1 MKRDYCGFCNG
12 KTPMQQGRIA
22 SQLEKRVRWKDNS
35 GKVRVTSEE
44 EFVANRILREGY
56 TPDVIIEEYGYHYE
70 SGWYGREKVWG
81 KLEKP
86 KTIYTLSS
94 KKDNTYNEINKTV
107 WGFARYISERFATI
121 EDFSKE
127 IENEQ
132 DRIRAAEEEAK
143 RKEQEAIEAEEKA
156 AREKEE
162 FERYCTDEIIKLANT
177 KIYDVAAEVFK
188 KEYGEEDFYKYQLN
202 GFFHKEKNEFVEG
215 VCRNMILYICAREID
230 NPLAK
235 DRLIRWLY
243 NDNKASIKMFE
254 AYSGVKMPKT
264 YKKRVAL
271 IERLTSKDINLMAVN

>member
-81 KLEKP
+81 KLENP

-215 VCRNMILYICAREID
+215 ACRNMILYICAREID

-264 YKKRVAL
+264 YKARVEF
-271 IERLTSKDINLMAVN
+271 IQQLTADKINLMKVD

>member
-264 YKKRVAL
+264 YKARVEF
-271 IERLTSKDINLMAVN
+271 IQQLTADNIDLMKVD

>member
-22 SQLEKRVRWKDNS
+22 SQLDKKIRWTDKS
-35 GKVRVTSEE
+35 GKVRITSEE
-44 EFVANRILREGY
+44 EFVANKILDEGCVPN
-56 TPDVIIEEYGYHYE
+56 TIIEEYGYHYE
-70 SGWYGREKVWG
+70 NGWYGREKVWG

-86 KTIYTLSS
+86 KTIYTLSY
-94 KKDNTYNEINKTV
+94 KENDTYYEINKTV
-107 WGFARYISERFATI
+107 WEFARYISEHFATI
-121 EDFSKE
+121 EDFDRE
-127 IENEQ
+127 VQNEQ
-132 DRIRAAEEEAK
+132 ERIRLAEEETK

-188 KEYGEEDFYKYQLN
+188 KEYGEEYFYKYQLN
-202 GFFHKEKNEFVEG
+202 GFFHKGKREFVEG

-254 AYSGVKMPKT
+254 EYSGVKMPKT

>member
-132 DRIRAAEEEAK
+132 DRIRAAEEESK

-202 GFFHKEKNEFVEG
+202 GFFHKGKREFVEG

>member
-202 GFFHKEKNEFVEG
+202 GFFHKGKREFVEG